1 MSDAER
7 LHEFVKLAYSD
18 RDKLVYLE
26 RNHFL
31 HWRKVILQIV
41 DEHFERLQSKDE
53 NEGT

>member
-18 RDKLVYLE
+18 RHKLEYLE

-41 DEHFERLQSKDE
+41 DEHFDRLKKDNDE
-53 NEGT
+53 SS